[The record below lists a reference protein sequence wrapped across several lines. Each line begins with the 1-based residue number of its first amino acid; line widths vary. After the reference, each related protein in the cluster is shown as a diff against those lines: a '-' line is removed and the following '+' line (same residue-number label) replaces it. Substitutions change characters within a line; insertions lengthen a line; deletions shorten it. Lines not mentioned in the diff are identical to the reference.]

1 MPTQKVLACKCKAH
15 FFPLLI
21 TTSGLVLSVLAHGPD
36 PVTVLIQHK
45 RHRRHEGSDDGHDRQ
60 RPVRAQV
67 LVHVDRGW
75 RQRAGDDVARKGH
88 EA

>member
-1 MPTQKVLACKCKAH
+1 MPAQEVLACKCKVH
-15 FFPLLI
+15 FSPFLF
-21 TTSGLVLSVLAHGPD
+21 TTSGLILSVLAHGPN
-36 PVTVLIQHK
+36 PVTVLVQDK
-45 RHRRHEGSDDGHDRQ
+45 RHRRHERGDDGHNRQ

-67 LVHVDRGW
+67 VVHLDRGR